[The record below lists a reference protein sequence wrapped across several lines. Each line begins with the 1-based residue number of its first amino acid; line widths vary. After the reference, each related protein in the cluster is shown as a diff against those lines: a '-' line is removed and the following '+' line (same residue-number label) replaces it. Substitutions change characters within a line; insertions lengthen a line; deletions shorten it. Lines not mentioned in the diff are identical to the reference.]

1 MNDKPRRAGPLAG
14 VRIVEFAGIG
24 PGPYAAM
31 LLADMGAD
39 VIRITRKDAPAVA
52 ANEVLL
58 RNRPSIRLDLK
69 QPGDAATAMR
79 LLDVADGCIE
89 GFRPGVMERL
99 GLGPEPALLRNPRL
113 VYGRMTGW
121 GQSGPLAHAAGHDLN
136 YIAITGALNAI
147 GPANGKPQIPL
158 NLLGDFGGGS
168 LFLVM
173 GLLAGIIEARTSG
186 KGQVVDAAISDGVAS
201 LAAMF
206 SWLRPA
212 GLWNDA
218 REANFLDGGAH
229 YYNVYAC
236 SDGLHVTIG
245 AIEPAFY
252 AELCRRAGIDDDIA
266 GAQHDQAAWPGF
278 RARLDALFRTRTQA
292 EWCSLLEGTDVCFA
306 PVLDW
311 AHAPGHPHNEAR
323 KTFVEVDGVVQ
334 PAPSPRFS
342 RTPAGAVQGPP
353 APDAD
358 RQAVLANW
366 GLVDGA

>member
-1 MNDKPRRAGPLAG
+1 MNRNGRAGPLAG

-39 VIRITRKDAPAVA
+39 VIRVARKGAPPVS
-52 ANEVLL
+52 ANEVML
-58 RNRPSIRLDLK
+58 RNRPSITLDLK
-69 QPGDAATAMR
+69 QPGDTATAMR
-79 LLDVADGCIE
+79 LLEAADGCIE

-99 GLGPEPALLRNPRL
+99 GLGPEPALLRNPKL

-121 GQSGPLAHAAGHDLN
+121 GQAGPLAHTAGHDIN

-147 GPANGKPQIPL
+147 GPAEGKPQIPL

-168 LFLVM
+168 MFLVM
-173 GLLAGIIEARTSG
+173 GLLACIIEARRSG
-186 KGQVVDAAISDGVAS
+186 KGQVVDAAITDGVAS
-201 LAAMF
+201 LTAMF
-206 SWLRPA
+206 SWLRSA
-212 GLWNDA
+212 GMWADR

-236 SDGLHVTIG
+236 SDGLHVAVG

-266 GAQHDQAAWPGF
+266 GAQENQAAWPDF
-278 RARLDALFRTRTQA
+278 KARLDALFRTRTQA
-292 EWCSLLEGTDVCFA
+292 EWCDLLEGTDACFA

-311 AHAPGHPHNEAR
+311 TQAQAHPHNQAR
-323 KTFVEVDGVVQ
+323 GTFVEVDGIKQ

-342 RTPAGAVQGPP
+342 RTPAGAVQAPP
-353 APDAD
+353 TLDAE
-358 RQAVLANW
+358 RRTVLAAW
-366 GLVDGA
+366 GIGDA